1 MRYYMRLQPEPFNKI
16 RSGTKKIEIRLF
28 DEKRQ
33 QLKVDDLIIFTR
45 MDDESEHV
53 QAKIINL
60 VQFNLFKDLY
70 DAYDLVLYGGEKKDE
85 YESMYQY
92 YSIEDEQ
99 KYGVL
104 AIHLQVV

>member
-1 MRYYMRLQPEPFNKI
+1 MLHYMKLQPEPFKKI
-16 RSGTKKIEIRLF
+16 RFGTKKIEIRLF

-33 QLKVDDLIIFTR
+33 QLKVDDLITFTR

-53 QAKIINL
+53 QVKIIDL
-60 VQFNLFKDLY
+60 VQFSSFKDLFE
-70 DAYDLVLYGGEKKDE
+70 AYDPVLYGGEEEDE

-92 YSIEDEQ
+92 YSKEYEQ